1 VGGAMVSGRAGFL
14 YKEEERGERGAG
26 PRRLSSGFKME
37 WFWGGGAVKEKN
49 VALGRWASSRL
60 EARTRDGA
68 AERSG
73 DCRAGQY
80 HGHVPGCY

>member
-1 VGGAMVSGRAGFL
+1 
-14 YKEEERGERGAG
+14 
-26 PRRLSSGFKME
+26 
-37 WFWGGGAVKEKN
+37 VKEKN